1 MRSSKPLRLA
11 VLITLIVLI
20 VAANT
25 LTVLFAL
32 RRGETGAA
40 QSTDAPAVKQTENAP
55 QITASTVQPQ
65 KIILRRGSETLSV
78 SKGSEDYKAILQ
90 LNEKRKNG
98 IHYCTE
104 MGNFETISGEND
116 IELIYEFEKE
126 TPYILPL
133 QYEHPEKNVT
143 EVYFVLT
150 GENHTWFATKPEN
163 GYACYA
169 GIGSNT
175 DLIRICKELL
185 DTPSKTDSAA

>member
-32 RRGETGAA
+32 RRGETGSA

-55 QITASTVQPQ
+55 QIAASTVQPQ

-78 SKGSEDYKAILQ
+78 SKGSEDYNAILQ

-150 GENHTWFATKPEN
+150 GENHTWFATKTEN

>member
-40 QSTDAPAVKQTENAP
+40 QSTDAPAAKQSESTS
-55 QITASTVQPQ
+55 QITAPMAQPQ

-78 SKGSEDYKAILQ
+78 SKGSEDYNAILQ

-116 IELIYEFEKE
+116 IELIYEFEEE

-150 GENHTWFATKPEN
+150 GENHTWFATKTEN

>member
-65 KIILRRGSETLSV
+65 KIILR
-78 SKGSEDYKAILQ
+78 
-90 LNEKRKNG
+90 
-98 IHYCTE
+98 
-104 MGNFETISGEND
+104 
-116 IELIYEFEKE
+116 
-126 TPYILPL
+126 
-133 QYEHPEKNVT
+133 
-143 EVYFVLT
+143 
-150 GENHTWFATKPEN
+150 
-163 GYACYA
+163 
-169 GIGSNT
+169 GIGV
-175 DLIRICKELL
+175 ICRSV
-185 DTPSKTDSAA
+185 DDRTVGRRCCHPVRA

>member
-1 MRSSKPLRLA
+1 MQSTKPLHLA
-11 VLITLIVLI
+11 VLIALIVLI

-32 RRGETGAA
+32 RRSETGST
-40 QSTDAPAVKQTENAP
+40 QSTDAPAAKQSESIS
-55 QITASTVQPQ
+55 QITAPMAQPQ
-65 KIILRRGSETLSV
+65 KITLRRGSETLSV
-78 SKGSEDYKAILQ
+78 SKGSEDYNAILQ

-104 MGNFETISGEND
+104 MGEFETISGEND

-133 QYEHPEKNVT
+133 QYAHPEKSVT
-143 EVYFVLT
+143 RVYFVLT
-150 GENHTWFATKPEN
+150 GENHTWFATKTEN
-163 GYACYA
+163 GYDCYA

>member
-1 MRSSKPLRLA
+1 M
-11 VLITLIVLI
+11 
-20 VAANT
+20 
-25 LTVLFAL
+25 
-32 RRGETGAA
+32 
-40 QSTDAPAVKQTENAP
+40 
-55 QITASTVQPQ
+55 QPQ

-78 SKGSEDYKAILQ
+78 SKGSEDYNAILQ

-150 GENHTWFATKPEN
+150 GENHTWFATKTEN